1 MADLVTNVGK
11 EYVFDVDQDTDS
23 ITLLLYSDATD
34 ALTESDDLSA
44 ITTEPDTAQ
53 TYARQTSAIQTKSIN
68 TNFGFDN
75 ETDFVFDVSGNS
87 ENVDAAG
94 LVANFASSVAGDG
107 GTATDH
113 LIAAAF
119 LTQTRDL
126 SEFDTLT
133 VVAGDLTFV
142 GRNP

>member
-1 MADLVTNVGK
+1 MADLVTNIGK
-11 EYVFDVDQDTDS
+11 EYVFDVNQDTDS
-23 ITLLLYSDATD
+23 VELLLYSDATD
-34 ALTESDDLSA
+34 ALTESDDLAA

-53 TYARQTSAIQTKSIN
+53 TYARQSSAIQTLSIN
-68 TNFGFDN
+68 TNYGFDN
-75 ETDFVFDVSGNS
+75 EADYVFDVSGNS
-87 ENVDAAG
+87 ETVDAAG
-94 LVANFASSVAGDG
+94 LVANFDSSVAGDG